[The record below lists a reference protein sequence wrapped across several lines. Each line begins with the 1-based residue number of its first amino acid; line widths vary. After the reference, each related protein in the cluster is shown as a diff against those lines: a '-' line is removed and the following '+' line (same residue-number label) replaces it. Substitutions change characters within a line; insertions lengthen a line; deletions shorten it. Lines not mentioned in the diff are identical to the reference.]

1 MTSRSNPA
9 VATAKRML
17 AARKGPPTEADVPPP
32 TVFPGRKPVILPGQ
46 LALDREPLD
55 REPDDE
61 RTK

>member
-1 MTSRSNPA
+1 
-9 VATAKRML
+9 ML